1 LLCGKQGKDILEFPR
16 SATEQRPMDAIEDS
30 LNLCIYH
37 QISRYQD
44 RDAQR
49 RTRNVIFPS
58 SKYRR
63 GCGIA
68 GRLTGSESGVVVF
81 SDPLDDVDNC
91 ATR

>member
-1 LLCGKQGKDILEFPR
+1 MLGKLGKEILEFPR
-16 SATEQRPMDAIEDS
+16 STTEKRPMEAIENPLS
-30 LNLCIYH
+30 LCRYR

-44 RDAQR
+44 REAQR

-68 GRLTGSESGVVVF
+68 GRLTGLESGEIVF
-81 SDPLDDVDNC
+81 SDPLDGVDC